1 MVKENERESACSS
14 LNLFFA
20 LSTTILSSQI
30 FHHLHRFRVLTLP
43 FISFY
48 TALPLDDDTS
58 LIFSCWYELKRSYAE
73 NGLVLLIFSTFCHC
87 CVTVPEQRFNALLT
101 PCCACNTGYKVY
113 NTITFHSTVE
123 IRWMIVGI
131 VRMVGISRLRVSG

>member
-1 MVKENERESACSS
+1 MKLPFFCFMEDLLEVMTS
-14 LNLFFA
+14 LTFLSIELLVLPSELFLLLSVSLSDGYLFLFF
-20 LSTTILSSQI
+20 
-30 FHHLHRFRVLTLP
+30 R
-43 FISFY
+43 
-48 TALPLDDDTS
+48 
-58 LIFSCWYELKRSYAE
+58 IFSCWYELKRSYAE